1 MAKIKLEDIHLTY
14 HIHGQRRIKDLFVRN
29 RYREYDETKVVKALQ
44 NINLEL
50 REGDRLGMI
59 GHNGAGK
66 SSFLK
71 LVAGIYPPSSGHRTI
86 EGKIASL
93 FELSLGFEPEAT
105 GWENMELRGLM
116 LGETPSS
123 IRRKMPEI
131 AEFSE
136 LGRFLDMP
144 VKHYSSGM
152 FIRLAFSISTVIEPD
167 ILLLDEVMAAGD
179 AAFLEKSKNRMRE
192 LMDNVKILIFVS
204 HSMDSIL
211 QFCNSCIWLD
221 HGSVKMHDHP
231 EKVIRAYTE
240 QMTGMNRHH

>member
-1 MAKIKLEDIHLTY
+1 MASITLQDISLTY
-14 HIHGQRRIKDLFVRN
+14 HIQGERRIKDLFVRN
-29 RYREYDETKVVKALQ
+29 QNKIYDPKKTVHALKQ
-44 NINLEL
+44 INLEL
-50 REGDRLGMI
+50 RDGDRMGII

-71 LVAGIYPPSSGHRTI
+71 LIAGIYPQSAGYLHT

-123 IRRKMPEI
+123 IRSKMPEI
-131 AEFSE
+131 AAFSE

-179 AAFLEKSKNRMRE
+179 AAFLEKSKNRMKE
-192 LMDNVKILIFVS
+192 LMDSVKILIFVS
-204 HSMDSIL
+204 HSMESIQ
-211 QFCNSCIWLD
+211 QFCSSCIWLD
-221 HGSVKMHDHP
+221 HGEIRMKDRP
-231 EKVIRAYTE
+231 EQVIQAYLKHRPE
-240 QMTGMNRHH
+240 RREG